1 MSKTITIELDENTKK
16 FYHDVFLAR
25 KMSDWISMY
34 TALHGLFYDDDI
46 SGLDDKEILLRLADK
61 EKAKNFLTA
70 AAYED
75 YIKYYDQ
82 VFIKKSDL

>member
-1 MSKTITIELDENTKK
+1 MTETITLELDEDTKN
-16 FYHDVFLAR
+16 FYKNVFLAR

-34 TALHGLFYDDDI
+34 VALHGLIYDDDI
-46 SGLDDKEILLRLADK
+46 SDLSDEEILLRLADK
-61 EKAKNFLTA
+61 EEAKNFLTA

-82 VFIKKSDL
+82 VYIKKE

>member
-1 MSKTITIELDENTKK
+1 MEETITLELDENTKK
-16 FYHDVFLAR
+16 FYKEVFIAR
-25 KMSDWISMY
+25 KMSDWIDMY
-34 TALHGLFYDDDI
+34 KALYNLSYDDDI
-46 SGLDDKEILLRLADK
+46 SDLSDKEILLRLADK

-82 VFIKKSDL
+82 VYIKAE

>member
-1 MSKTITIELDENTKK
+1 MTETITLELDEDTKN
-16 FYHDVFLAR
+16 FYRNAFLAR

-34 TALHGLFYDDDI
+34 VALHGLIYDDDI
-46 SGLDDKEILLRLADK
+46 SDLSDEEILLRLADK
-61 EKAKNFLTA
+61 EEAKNFLTA

-82 VFIKKSDL
+82 VYIKKE